1 MIPGDTVENTG
12 TSCPILE
19 CPAMKKLSTG
29 FGLCLFWLFVG
40 AASAAAQQEKPNI
53 LLIVVDDMGYS
64 DIGAFGGEIKTPAI
78 DAIADAGVRLTNF
91 YVGPSCSPTRSML
104 MSGND
109 NHVAGLGNMNELL
122 TPNQVGQ
129 PGYEGYLNDRV
140 VSLATLLQEAGYHTY
155 MAGKWHLGEK
165 PEHDPAKRG
174 FEKSFTLLEGGASHF
189 DDEWMMYANYTPTYR
204 ENGVR
209 THVPPG
215 FYSTEF
221 YTDKTIKYIE
231 EQDDDAPFFAY
242 LSFTA
247 VHDPLHLPDDWL
259 DLYAGKY
266 TMGYNALREQRLS
279 RMKRLGIVPDST
291 VLGPWLQMV
300 PHWDDLSAEQHVS
313 AARRMELYAA
323 MVSNIDFH
331 IGRLVAHLEEAG
343 KLDDT
348 LIIFFSDNGANGAD
362 MHMYPDTDEEWVE
375 RNSDNRFSNWGRR
388 GSRIAQGAGWAQ
400 ASSTPFRYFKGFI
413 AEGGIRSPL
422 IISGPPLARSGEIL
436 DAIAHVMD
444 IAPTL
449 LDVAGATYPDP
460 DKDGNPVPLR
470 GKSMVSVLAARK
482 DNIRSDDD
490 FLAWEFFDWRAVRMS
505 NWKATWIAAPFGA
518 GDWQLF
524 DVGKDPG
531 ESNDVAEQ
539 FPDVTQDLA
548 DKWDS
553 YADDVG
559 VIPRE
564 TTEWP
569 DS

>member
-1 MIPGDTVENTG
+1 
-12 TSCPILE
+12 
-19 CPAMKKLSTG
+19 MKKLYTA
-29 FGLCLFWLFVG
+29 FGLCLFWLLVG
-40 AASAAAQQEKPNI
+40 AANAAAQQERPNI

-64 DIGAFGGEIKTPAI
+64 DIGAFGGEIKTPTI
-78 DAIADAGVRLTNF
+78 DAIADAGVRMTNF
-91 YVGPSCSPTRSML
+91 YVGPTCSPTRSML

-109 NHVAGLGNMNELL
+109 NHVAGLGNMNEAM

-140 VSLATLLQEAGYHTY
+140 ASVASLLRKAGYHTY
-155 MAGKWHLGEK
+155 MAGKWHLGEE
-165 PEHDPAKRG
+165 PEHDPAHRG

-204 ENGVR
+204 ENGDR
-209 THVPPG
+209 THVPRG

-221 YTDKTIKYIE
+221 YTDKTIQYID
-231 EQDDDAPFFAY
+231 EQSDDKPFFAY
-242 LSFTA
+242 LSYTA

-259 DLYAGKY
+259 DRYAGEY
-266 TMGYNALREQRLS
+266 SMGYDALREQRLS
-279 RMKRLGIVPDST
+279 RMKQMDIVPGST

-300 PHWDDLSAEQHVS
+300 PRWDDLSPEQQAS
-313 AARRMELYAA
+313 QARRMELYAA

-331 IGRLVAHLEEAG
+331 IGRLVSYLEEAG

-348 LIIFFSDNGANGAD
+348 MIIFFSDNGANGAD
-362 MHMYPDTDEEWVE
+362 MHMYPDTDEAWVE
-375 RNSDNRFSNWGRR
+375 NNSDNRFSNWGRR

-400 ASSTPFRYFKGFI
+400 ASSTPFRLFKAFI

-422 IISGPPLARSGEIL
+422 IISGPPLARSGETL

-449 LDVAGATYPDP
+449 LDIAGATYPGP
-460 DKDGNPVPLR
+460 DKDGIPVPQR
-470 GKSMVSVLAARK
+470 GKSMVSLLAARK
-482 DNIRSDDD
+482 DSIRSDDD

-524 DVGKDPG
+524 DVAKDPG
-531 ESNDVAEQ
+531 ESNDVSDQ

-559 VIPRE
+559 VVPQE
-564 TTEWP
+564 ATDWP
-569 DS
+569 DG

>member
-1 MIPGDTVENTG
+1 M
-12 TSCPILE
+12 S
-19 CPAMKKLSTG
+19 KLRV
-29 FGLCLFWLFVG
+29 GLGVCLFWVIVG
-40 AASAAAQQEKPNI
+40 TANAATQQPGPNI

-64 DIGAFGGEIKTPAI
+64 DIGAFGGEIETPTI
-78 DAIADAGVRLTNF
+78 DALADSGVRFTNF
-91 YVGPSCSPTRSML
+91 YVGPTCSPTRSML

-109 NHVAGLGNMNELL
+109 NHVAGLGNMNEAM

-129 PGYEGYLNDRV
+129 PGYEGHLNDRV
-140 VSLATLLQEAGYHTY
+140 VSMATLLKDAGYHTY

-165 PEHDPAKRG
+165 PEHDPSKRG

-209 THVPPG
+209 THVPRG

-221 YTDKTIKYIE
+221 YTDKTIEYID
-231 EQDDDAPFFAY
+231 EQGDDAPFFAY
-242 LSFTA
+242 LSYTA

-259 DLYAGKY
+259 DRYAGKY
-266 TMGYNALREQRLS
+266 SMGYNALREQRLS
-279 RMKRLGIVPDST
+279 RMKQLGLVPDT
-291 VLGPWLQMV
+291 TTLGPWLQLV
-300 PHWDDLSAEQHVS
+300 PQWDHLGPDRQKTQ
-313 AARRMELYAA
+313 ARRMELCAA

-331 IGRLVAHLEEAG
+331 VGRLLAYLEKAG

-362 MHMYPDTDEEWVE
+362 MHMYPETDEAWVE

-400 ASSTPFRYFKGFI
+400 ASSTPFRLFKAFI

-422 IISGPPLARSGEIL
+422 IISGPQVAHSGKTL

-449 LDVAGATYPDP
+449 LDIAGATYPAP
-460 DKDGNPVPLR
+460 NADGIPVPQR
-470 GKSMVSVLAARK
+470 GTSMVPMLTGKA
-482 DNIRSDDD
+482 DTIRGADDY
-490 FLAWEFFDWRAVRMS
+490 LAWEFFDWRAVRLG
-505 NWKATWIAAPFGA
+505 NWKATWIAEPFGA

-524 DVGKDPG
+524 DLAKDPG
-531 ESNDVAEQ
+531 ESQDLADQ
-539 FPDVTQDLA
+539 HPDVTQDLA
-548 DKWDS
+548 NKWDS
-553 YADDVG
+553 YADEVG
-559 VIPRE
+559 VVERDS
-564 TTEWP
+564 TEWP
-569 DS
+569 AN

>member
-1 MIPGDTVENTG
+1 MM
-12 TSCPILE
+12 S
-19 CPAMKKLSTG
+19 KLNVVLG
-29 FGLCLFWLFVG
+29 VCLLCVFAG
-40 AASAAAQQEKPNI
+40 IGNAAAQQPRPNI

-64 DIGAFGGEIKTPAI
+64 DVGAFGGEIETPTI
-78 DAIADAGVRLTNF
+78 DALAGSGVRFTNF
-91 YVGPSCSPTRSML
+91 YVGPTCSPTRSML

-109 NHVAGLGNMNELL
+109 NHVAGLGNMNEAM

-140 VSLATLLQEAGYHTY
+140 VSMATLLKDAGYHTY

-165 PEHDPAKRG
+165 PEHDPSKRG

-204 ENGVR
+204 ENGER
-209 THVPPG
+209 THVPRG

-221 YTDKTIKYIE
+221 YTDKTIEYIN

-242 LSFTA
+242 LSYTA

-259 DLYAGKY
+259 DRYAGKY
-266 TMGYNALREQRLS
+266 SMGYNALREQRLS
-279 RMKRLGIVPDST
+279 RMKQLGIVPEST
-291 VLGPWLQMV
+291 TLGPWLQMV
-300 PHWDDLSAEQHVS
+300 PQWDDLSAEQQK
-313 AARRMELYAA
+313 AEARRMELYAA

-331 IGRLVAHLEEAG
+331 VGRLFDYLEKAG

-362 MHMYPDTDEEWVE
+362 MHMYPGTDEEWVE
-375 RNSDNRFSNWGRR
+375 RNSDNRFANWGRR

-400 ASSTPFRYFKGFI
+400 ASSTPFRLFKAFI

-422 IISGPPLARSGEIL
+422 IISGPVVAHSGETL

-444 IAPTL
+444 VAPTL
-449 LDVAGATYPDP
+449 LDIAGATYPAP
-460 DKDGNPVPLR
+460 NKDGVPVPQR
-470 GKSMVSVLAARK
+470 GESMVSLLAGKSDA
-482 DNIRSDDD
+482 IRSADDY
-490 FLAWEFFDWRAVRMS
+490 LAWEFFDWRAVRMG
-505 NWKATWIAAPFGA
+505 NWKATWIAEPFGA

-524 DVGKDPG
+524 DVAKDPG
-531 ESNDVAEQ
+531 ESQDLADQ
-539 FPDVTQDLA
+539 HPIVTQDLA
-548 DKWDS
+548 NKWDR
-553 YADDVG
+553 YADEVG
-559 VIPRE
+559 VVERD

-569 DS
+569 AN

>member
-1 MIPGDTVENTG
+1 
-12 TSCPILE
+12 
-19 CPAMKKLSTG
+19 MKKFLI
-29 FGLCLFWLFVG
+29 GLGLTFLWLFVG
-40 AASAAAQQEKPNI
+40 IADAAAQQERPNI

-64 DIGAFGGEIKTPAI
+64 DIGAFGGEIATPTI
-78 DAIADAGVRLTNF
+78 DSLAASGVRMTNF
-91 YVGPSCSPTRSML
+91 YVGPTCSPTRSML

-109 NHVAGLGNMNELL
+109 NHVAGLGNMNEAL

-129 PGYEGYLNDRV
+129 PGYEGYLNYRV
-140 VSLATLLQEAGYHTY
+140 VSLASLLHKAGYHTY
-155 MAGKWHLGEK
+155 MAGKWHLGEE

-209 THVPPG
+209 THVPRG

-221 YTDKTIKYIE
+221 YTDKTIQYID
-231 EQDDDAPFFAY
+231 QQGDDEPFFAY
-242 LSFTA
+242 LSYTA

-259 DLYAGKY
+259 DRYADEY
-266 TMGYNALREQRLS
+266 AMGYNVLREQRLS
-279 RMKRLGIVPDST
+279 RMKQLGIVPDST

-300 PHWDDLSAEQHVS
+300 PHWDDLSAEQQMS
-313 AARRMELYAA
+313 TARRMELYAA

-331 IGRLVAHLEEAG
+331 IGRLVSYLEEAG

-348 LIIFFSDNGANGAD
+348 MIIFFSDNGANGAD
-362 MHMYPDTDEEWVE
+362 MHMYPDTDEAWVE

-400 ASSTPFRYFKGFI
+400 ASSTPFRLFKAFI

-422 IISGPPLARSGEIL
+422 IISGPPLAREGETL

-449 LDVAGATYPDP
+449 LDIAGATYPGP
-460 DKDGNPVPLR
+460 DKDGIPVPQR
-470 GKSMVSVLAARK
+470 GRSMVSLLAARK
-482 DNIRSDDD
+482 DSIRSDDD

-524 DVGKDPG
+524 DMAKDPG
-531 ESNDVAEQ
+531 ESNDVSDQ
-539 FPDVTQDLA
+539 FPNVTQDLA

-559 VIPRE
+559 VVPQE
-564 TTEWP
+564 ATDWP
-569 DS
+569 DG